1 MRENN
6 KNLNKYIYRLLIIS
20 FLIILVNSLESF
32 VFAKSNELFQ
42 SYLEVNPG
50 STADDYLSV
59 VLTNYFVSIVEA
71 VIITIFTVF
80 TYKKYG
86 ITKLYKFIFGAIVA
100 LRLFNTVLKFNFS
113 SVFYFLN
120 IILYILLFILII
132 TAPIT
137 KRKVKNGL
145 L

>member
-32 VFAKSNELFQ
+32 VFAKSSELFQ

-59 VLTNYFVSIVEA
+59 VLNNYFVSIVEA

-86 ITKLYKFIFGAIVA
+86 ITKLYKIIFGAIVA

-120 IILYILLFILII
+120 IILYILLFVLII

>member
-1 MRENN
+1 MKENIN
-6 KNLNKYIYRLLIIS
+6 NLIIYIYRLLIIS
-20 FLIILVNSLESF
+20 FFIILVNSLESF
-32 VFAKSNELFQ
+32 IHAKSNELVQ
-42 SYLEVNPG
+42 SFIKVNPG
-50 STADDYLSV
+50 STANDYLSV
-59 VLTNYFVSIVEA
+59 VLINYFMSIVEA

-80 TYKKYG
+80 TYKKYA
-86 ITKLYKFIFGAIVA
+86 ITKLYKFIFGVIVL
-100 LRLFNTVLKFNFS
+100 LRIFNTVIKFNFS

-120 IILYILLFILII
+120 ITLYILLFILII

>member
-32 VFAKSNELFQ
+32 VFAKSSELFQ

-86 ITKLYKFIFGAIVA
+86 ITKLYKIIFGAIVA

-120 IILYILLFILII
+120 IILYILLFVLII

-137 KRKVKNGL
+137 KRKVKNVL

>member
-1 MRENN
+1 MKNN
-6 KNLNKYIYRLLIIS
+6 NNNLNKYIYRLLIIS

-32 VFAKSNELFQ
+32 VYAKSSELFQ
-42 SYLEVNPG
+42 SFLEVNPG

-59 VLTNYFVSIVEA
+59 VLTNYFVSIIET
-71 VIITIFTVF
+71 VIIAIFTVF
-80 TYKKYG
+80 TYKKYQ

-100 LRLFNTVLKFNFS
+100 LRLFNTVLKFNIS

-120 IILYILLFILII
+120 IILYVLLFILII

>member
-1 MRENN
+1 MKENN

-20 FLIILVNSLESF
+20 FFIILVNSLESF
-32 VFAKSNELFQ
+32 IHAKSNELVQ
-42 SYLEVNPG
+42 SFIKVNPG
-50 STADDYLSV
+50 STANDYLSV
-59 VLTNYFVSIVEA
+59 VLINYFMSIVEA

-80 TYKKYG
+80 TYKKYA
-86 ITKLYKFIFGAIVA
+86 ITKLYKFIFGAIVL
-100 LRLFNTVLKFNFS
+100 LRIFNTVIKFNFS

-120 IILYILLFILII
+120 ITLYILLFILII